1 MVQSGKQ
8 VLLTVQT
15 TRISRFEI
23 EVSRRTAK
31 WGAFPPLCP
40 FSSAGLMSHIRCG
53 HDMSDW
59 KSLIDQAM
67 MQEGSDTIGAH
78 GTYGNAVRAALANAQ
93 LLLTDLE
100 AAQIIESIY
109 GALVAYSQQ
118 VMLRMK
124 AEDPEVGG
132 SDHAFRAGQAYG
144 VSCVLNHLIDQLTD
158 VSSITSLEALDD
170 FSDTLH
176 NDILVQAR
184 AAGLTV
190 ELLDAKG
197 DILYE

>member
-1 MVQSGKQ
+1 MSS
-8 VLLTVQT
+8 VLC
-15 TRISRFEI
+15 
-23 EVSRRTAK
+23 A
-31 WGAFPPLCP
+31 LC
-40 FSSAGLMSHIRCG
+40 
-53 HDMSDW
+53 MSDW
-59 KSLIDQAM
+59 KTLIDQAM
-67 MQEGSDTIGAH
+67 MQETTDTIGAH
-78 GTYGNAVRAALANAQ
+78 GTYGQAVRAALANAQ

-132 SDHAFRAGQAYG
+132 VDHAFRAGQAYG

-158 VSSITSLEALDD
+158 VAAITSLQALDD

-176 NDILVQAR
+176 DEIVVQAR
-184 AAGLTV
+184 AAGLTI

-197 DILYE
+197 DVLLN

>member
-1 MVQSGKQ
+1 MAKGQSR
-8 VLLTVQT
+8 V
-15 TRISRFEI
+15 ISR
-23 EVSRRTAK
+23 
-31 WGAFPPLCP
+31 LCP
-40 FSSAGLMSHIRCG
+40 IVGAGLMRPLPCG
-53 HDMSDW
+53 YTMSDW

-67 MQEGSDTIGAH
+67 MQEGTNTIEAH
-78 GTYGNAVRAALANAQ
+78 RTYGLAVRTALSNAQ

-132 SDHAFRAGQAYG
+132 VDHAFRTGQAYG

-158 VSSITSLEALDD
+158 VASITSLEALDD

-197 DILYE
+197 DILLD

>member
-1 MVQSGKQ
+1 M
-8 VLLTVQT
+8 TNH
-15 TRISRFEI
+15 R
-23 EVSRRTAK
+23 
-31 WGAFPPLCP
+31 GAFEG
-40 FSSAGLMSHIRCG
+40 AGLMCG
-53 HDMSDW
+53 VLCALCMSDW
-59 KSLIDQAM
+59 KTLIDQAM
-67 MQEGSDTIGAH
+67 MQETTDTIGAH
-78 GTYGNAVRAALANAQ
+78 GTYGQAVRAALANAQ

-132 SDHAFRAGQAYG
+132 VDHAFRAGQAYG

-158 VSSITSLEALDD
+158 VAAITSLQALDD

-176 NDILVQAR
+176 DEIVIQAR
-184 AAGLTV
+184 AAGLTI

-197 DILYE
+197 AVLLN

>member
-1 MVQSGKQ
+1 M
-8 VLLTVQT
+8 
-15 TRISRFEI
+15 SR
-23 EVSRRTAK
+23 
-31 WGAFPPLCP
+31 LCLIGG
-40 FSSAGLMSHIRCG
+40 AGLMRAFPCG
-53 HDMSDW
+53 SSMNDW
-59 KSLIDQAM
+59 KGLIDQAM
-67 MQEGSDTIGAH
+67 MQEGSNTIEAH
-78 GTYGNAVRAALANAQ
+78 RIYGSAVRAALSNAQ

-124 AEDPEVGG
+124 AEDPEIGG
-132 SDHAFRAGQAYG
+132 VDHAFRAGQAYG

-158 VSSITSLEALDD
+158 VASVTSLQALDD

-197 DILYE
+197 DILLD

>member
-1 MVQSGKQ
+1 
-8 VLLTVQT
+8 
-15 TRISRFEI
+15 
-23 EVSRRTAK
+23 
-31 WGAFPPLCP
+31 
-40 FSSAGLMSHIRCG
+40 MSE
-53 HDMSDW
+53 W
-59 KSLIDQAM
+59 KELIDQAM
-67 MQEGSDTIGAH
+67 MQETTDTIGAH
-78 GTYGNAVRAALANAQ
+78 ATYGSAVRSALANAQ
-93 LLLTDLE
+93 RLLTDLE
-100 AAQIIESIY
+100 AAQIVESMY

-124 AEDPEVGG
+124 AEDPEIGG
-132 SDHAFRAGQAYG
+132 VDHAFRAGQAYG

-158 VSSITSLEALDD
+158 VASITSLQALDD

-176 NDILVQAR
+176 DEIIVQAR

>member
-1 MVQSGKQ
+1 MRSQ
-8 VLLTVQT
+8 V
-15 TRISRFEI
+15 IME
-23 EVSRRTAK
+23 
-31 WGAFPPLCP
+31 
-40 FSSAGLMSHIRCG
+40 
-53 HDMSDW
+53 DW
-59 KSLIDQAM
+59 KILIDRAM
-67 MQEGSDTIGAH
+67 QQETQNTIEAH
-78 GTYGNAVRAALANAQ
+78 KIYGDAVRSALAQ
-93 LLLTDLE
+93 TQMLLGDLE
-100 AAQIIESIY
+100 AAQVIEALY

-132 SDHAFRAGQAYG
+132 VDHAFRAGQAYG

-158 VSSITSLEALDD
+158 VAGITALGALDD

-176 NDILVQAR
+176 DEIIIQVR

-197 DILYE
+197 EILFD

>member
-1 MVQSGKQ
+1 M
-8 VLLTVQT
+8 
-15 TRISRFEI
+15 E
-23 EVSRRTAK
+23 
-31 WGAFPPLCP
+31 
-40 FSSAGLMSHIRCG
+40 
-53 HDMSDW
+53 DW

-67 MQEGSDTIGAH
+67 QKETTDVIGDH
-78 GTYGNAVRAALANAQ
+78 STYGQAVRVALSEAQ
-93 LLLTDLE
+93 MLLGDLE
-100 AAQIIESIY
+100 SAQIIETIY

-124 AEDPEVGG
+124 AEDPEIGG
-132 SDHAFRAGQAYG
+132 VDHAFSAGQAYG

-158 VSSITSLEALDD
+158 VAGITALGALDD

-176 NDILVQAR
+176 EEIIIQGR

>member
-1 MVQSGKQ
+1 
-8 VLLTVQT
+8 
-15 TRISRFEI
+15 
-23 EVSRRTAK
+23 
-31 WGAFPPLCP
+31 
-40 FSSAGLMSHIRCG
+40 
-53 HDMSDW
+53 MSDW

-67 MQEGSDTIGAH
+67 MLEGTDVIKAH
-78 GTYGNAVRAALANAQ
+78 GTYGTAVRAALSNAQ

-124 AEDPEVGG
+124 AEDPEVAGV
-132 SDHAFRAGQAYG
+132 DHAFRAGQAYG

-158 VSSITSLEALDD
+158 VSSVTNLQALDD